1 MTEKVKAPFLKPALI
16 YGAIVGFVSILF
28 GVIFY
33 IMDLSLKGWS
43 NWVTMLITWI
53 VLIYCLTAYRKEYM
67 GGFASYGQLLL
78 MAVMIGVIAALLNAV
93 YTYVLHGM
101 IDHELLDKMRLV
113 QEEKILSNHR
123 IPESAHE
130 TVIARLEKSFTLKKV
145 LINGTIAWIVF
156 NTIVGLIAAA
166 FIKKEETPANSAI

>member
-1 MTEKVKAPFLKPALI
+1 MTEKAKAPFLKPALI

-43 NWVTMLITWI
+43 NWVTILLTWI
-53 VLIYCLTAYRKEYM
+53 VLIYCLLAYRKEYL
-67 GGFASYGQLLL
+67 GGFASYGQILF
-78 MAVMIGVIAALLNAV
+78 MAVMISVVAVLLNTV

-101 IDHELLDKMRLV
+101 IDNELLDKMRLV
-113 QEEKILSNHR
+113 QEEKLLSNPR
-123 IPESAHE
+123 VPENMHD
-130 TVIARLEKSFTLKKV
+130 TLIARLEKSFTLKKI
-145 LINGTIAWIVF
+145 LINGAIGGLVL

-166 FIKKEETPANSAI
+166 FIKKDEAPANSAV